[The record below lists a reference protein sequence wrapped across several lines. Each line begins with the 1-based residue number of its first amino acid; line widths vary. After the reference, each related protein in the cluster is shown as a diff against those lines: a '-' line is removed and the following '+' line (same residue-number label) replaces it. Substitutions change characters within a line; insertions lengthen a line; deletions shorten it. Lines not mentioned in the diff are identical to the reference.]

1 MERLWYGKP
10 ASVWEEALPI
20 GNGRLGAMVYGGV
33 DAERIEL
40 NEDTLWSGFPR
51 DPINYEAQRYLAKA
65 RELVFA
71 GKVAEAQ
78 RLIGDRMLG
87 RDVEAYLPLGA
98 LTVVHVGEAAE
109 ATGYRRELDIEGG
122 IASVR
127 YERGGTTVQGEIFSS
142 VPDQAIVIRYEA
154 AGGTLNLNIFLDSKL
169 TYAVQGMDGGL
180 VLKGRAPTHIAD
192 NYRGDHP
199 MPVLYEYGKGLP
211 FEARV
216 SVRTDGTCNTEGG
229 MLAVRG
235 AKGLTIIVVAETGFA
250 GYDSAPDE
258 EAMTSRCA
266 ARLRAATDCSYES
279 LKERHAS
286 EHRALFNRVAFTL
299 GASGD
304 ELSAMPTD
312 ERLARYRS
320 GETDVPLEALYYQY
334 GRYLLIASSRPGT
347 QPANLQGIWNPHV
360 QPPWFSDYT
369 VNINTQM
376 NYWPSEIAGLSEC
389 HEPLFDMLEQLS
401 VTGARTAMIQYGC
414 RGWTTHHN
422 VDLWRS
428 STPTGGHPMWAFWPL
443 GGAWMVR
450 HLWERYLF
458 TGDRDFLRDRAFPVM
473 KGAALFC
480 LDWLVEGPDG
490 VLVTN
495 PSTSPENEFLTED
508 GERCSVTMA
517 ATMDIAIIRELFG
530 SCLEAISLL
539 GGEEELRA
547 EMSASLARLPDYK
560 IGRHGQIQE
569 WYADYEEAE
578 PGHRHVSHLYGLYPG
593 NQIHEGTPELFA
605 AAAKTLERRLLHG
618 GGHTGWSCAWLINL
632 FARLKDAKQAY
643 GAVRTLLAKSTYPN
657 LFDAHPPFQI
667 DGNFGG
673 TAGMTELL
681 LQSQHGVLELLPT
694 LPEAWSEG
702 AIGGLR
708 ARGGYGVD
716 IAWREGKLSQAT
728 IRADQG
734 GTCRVRCGG
743 TSLSVTDEAG
753 SVQTTGAGE
762 LQFTVTAG
770 GVYRVT
776 LVA

>member
-1 MERLWYGKP
+1 MVLWYGKP
-10 ASVWEEALPI
+10 ATVWEEALPI

-51 DPINYEAQRYLAKA
+51 DSINYEAPRHLAKA

-71 GKVAEAQ
+71 GKVVEAQ

-98 LTVVHVGEAAE
+98 LTVTHDGEPAE
-109 ATGYRRELDIEGG
+109 VKEYRRQLDIENG

-127 YERGGTTVQGEIFSS
+127 YERGGTTVQGEMFSS

-154 AGGTLNLNIFLDSKL
+154 AGGTLNLNVSLDSKL
-169 TYAVQGMDGGL
+169 TYAVEGL
-180 VLKGRAPTHIAD
+180 DKEIVLRGRAPTHIAD

-199 MPVLYEYGKGLP
+199 MPVLYEEGRGLP

-216 SVRTDGTCNTEGG
+216 SVRTDGSCETDGG
-229 MLAVRG
+229 KLAVRG
-235 AKGLTIIVVAETGFA
+235 ATWLTIVVAAETGFA
-250 GYDSAPDE
+250 GYDSDPDE
-258 EAMTSRCA
+258 EAMAKRCA
-266 ARLRAATDCSYES
+266 GRLKAASES
-279 LKERHAS
+279 SLETLKERHVS
-286 EHRALFNRVAFTL
+286 EHRAMFNRVAFTL
-299 GASGD
+299 GAPGD
-304 ELSAMPTD
+304 DLSALPTD
-312 ERLARYRS
+312 ERLVRYQS
-320 GETDVPLEALYYQY
+320 GASDVQLEALYYQF
-334 GRYLLIASSRPGT
+334 GRYLLMASSRPGT

-376 NYWPSEIAGLSEC
+376 NYWPAEMACLSEC

-401 VTGARTAMIQYGC
+401 VTGARTAMIHYGC

-443 GGAWMVR
+443 GGAWLVR
-450 HLWERYLF
+450 HLWERYSF
-458 TGDRDFLRDRAFPVM
+458 TGDIDFLRERAFPVM

-480 LDWLVEGPDG
+480 LDWLVEGPDD

-495 PSTSPENEFLTED
+495 PSTSPENEFLTEE

-517 ATMDIAIIRELFG
+517 STMDIAIIRELFVG
-530 SCLEAISLL
+530 CLEAISLL

-547 EMSASLARLPDYK
+547 ELSASLARLPDYK
-560 IGRHGQIQE
+560 IGKHGQIQE

-605 AAAKTLERRLLHG
+605 AAAKTLERRLAHG

-643 GAVRTLLAKSTYPN
+643 GAVRTLLSKSTYPN

-702 AIGGLR
+702 AISGLR

-716 IAWREGKLSQAT
+716 VAWHGGKLTQAT
-728 IRADQG
+728 IRADQD
-734 GTCRVRCGG
+734 GTCRVRCGD
-743 TSLSVTDEAG
+743 SALVVTDEAG
-753 SVQTTGAGE
+753 AVLSTSTGTGE
-762 LQFTVTAG
+762 LRFLVAAG
-770 GVYRVT
+770 GVY
-776 LVA
+776 LVRLV